1 MSTDKV
7 VPLERR
13 PEATL
18 GVRHLRRRAQASLSR
33 SENSNMMLSKQPSA
47 HNELTL
53 VWSLFT
59 ASHFSS

>member
-1 MSTDKV
+1 MSTDKF

-18 GVRHLRRRAQASLSR
+18 GVRHLRRAQASLSQ

-59 ASHFSS
+59 ASHFSP